1 MTLLTRPGRE
11 SVVLYPE
18 VTETDSDGNVR
29 TRPSDTGVPSS
40 ATVQPVTT
48 NDDDDNAGYS
58 SVATYRLRLPRN
70 APVLGAQSAVE
81 WRGDR
86 YAIVG
91 DARVYNGS
99 RRTAHVDYVISRG

>member
-18 VTETDSDGNVR
+18 VSETDSDGNVR

-40 ATVQPVTT
+40 ATIQPLGSS
-48 NDDDDNAGYS
+48 DDDKDGAYAS
-58 SVATYRLRLPRN
+58 ESRYRLRLPRN